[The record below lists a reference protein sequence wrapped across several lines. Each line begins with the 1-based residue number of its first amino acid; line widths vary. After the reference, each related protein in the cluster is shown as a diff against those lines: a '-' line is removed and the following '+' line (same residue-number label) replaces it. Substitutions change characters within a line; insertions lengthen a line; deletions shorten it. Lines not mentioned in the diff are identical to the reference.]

1 MIRFKK
7 YVISHDG
14 NCYIVQEEK
23 TTQKDGSLYLA
34 NATYHPR
41 LNMALERILR
51 ETQAEYVRTHE
62 TTLENTI
69 KAFKNIKEEIESI
82 ALEIDTSEE
91 MK

>member
-51 ETQAEYVRTHE
+51 EMQ
-62 TTLENTI
+62 N
-69 KAFKNIKEEIESI
+69 
-82 ALEIDTSEE
+82 
-91 MK
+91 M